1 MLAQDCDQQDYT
13 KLIQA
18 LCTEANVN
26 LITVPENKQL
36 GEWVGLCK
44 LDTEGKARK
53 VVGCSC
59 VVIKVCTR
67 VAPIWRNSLSHVCR
81 KLTRLVVA
89 CRITARRARPSTF
102 SRTTSRTALRVFPR
116 LAVGAVTM
124 SMSSLNS
131 SRRRVVYTPI
141 LSSMHGSHICFL
153 GVVPP
158 TARARGGPAAA
169 RRPSAAAGL
178 QGLEHLLFL
187 PCDSSQ
193 NYIRQSS
200 RR

>member
-59 VVIKVCTR
+59 VVIKVR
-67 VAPIWRNSLSHVCR
+67 ALP
-81 KLTRLVVA
+81 
-89 CRITARRARPSTF
+89 RRANPLTLAH
-102 SRTTSRTALRVFPR
+102 TTWLSDRRHR
-116 LAVGAVTM
+116 L
-124 SMSSLNS
+124 
-131 SRRRVVYTPI
+131 
-141 LSSMHGSHICFL
+141 
-153 GVVPP
+153 
-158 TARARGGPAAA
+158 
-169 RRPSAAAGL
+169 
-178 QGLEHLLFL
+178 
-187 PCDSSQ
+187 
-193 NYIRQSS
+193 
-200 RR
+200 